1 MNAEADIPVES
12 ERQVL
17 FLSITTCPV
26 DIFSPEQRINPIP
39 HETTNMRALDIQK
52 SLVIHCLCI
61 DDIRGSLAEWA
72 QKKESGNIIF
82 NVQNIFASEYKSR
95 LFKTLNNTR

>member
-1 MNAEADIPVES
+1 MES
-12 ERQVL
+12 ERQGSVR
-17 FLSITTCPV
+17 SITTWPV
-26 DIFSPEQRINPIP
+26 LIFSPEQNINPSTY
-39 HETTNMRALDIQK
+39 ETTNMRALDIQK